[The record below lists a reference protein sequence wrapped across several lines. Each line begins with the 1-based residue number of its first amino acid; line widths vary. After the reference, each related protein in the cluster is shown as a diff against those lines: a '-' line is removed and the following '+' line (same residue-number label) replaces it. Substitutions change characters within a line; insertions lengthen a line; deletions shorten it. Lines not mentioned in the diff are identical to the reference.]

1 MNSRKLPKDFSES
14 QKSVNRF
21 RWLMVILLLFGAIIN
36 YFDRTNISIANV
48 VIADEFGLGDAQ
60 MGILLSAFAW
70 PYAIVSLLSGWAVDK
85 KGPKKIL
92 TWAIT
97 FWSLVTVISGFANG
111 FIFMLLARILL
122 GASESPYFVAGV
134 KVTTRWFPK
143 EKRGFPT
150 SVFNMGPT
158 IAQAIAPPILTAI
171 MLFAG
176 WRIMFIAIGA
186 LGFIFVVLWI
196 IFYRDPKPEN
206 DYEINIVEEDV
217 ERDDKEDKNSSNLT
231 WSSLFKFRSTWG
243 MIIGAFGT
251 NFTLWVFLTWLPGY
265 LVKGRGLDILTTG
278 WVSSIPFIAGI
289 FGVPIGGLLADY
301 LIKKGVAP
309 IRARKFPIV
318 GAAILAAIA
327 VIPVPFV
334 SSTVLALVFLS
345 IGFFA
350 SSIPPSVMWTLSTDV
365 APKDKIGSL
374 AGIQNFGGFLGG
386 AAAPMLTGVIVQ
398 TTGSF
403 QLVFL
408 TGAVLLI
415 ISAFSYGFILKNP
428 IRPQG

>member
-1 MNSRKLPKDFSES
+1 MNSRKLSKGFPES
-14 QKSVNRF
+14 QKSINRF
-21 RWLMVILLLFGAIIN
+21 RWFMVLLLLFGAIIN

-48 VIADEFGLGDAQ
+48 VIADEFGLGEAK
-60 MGILLSAFAW
+60 MGVLLSAFAW

-92 TWAIT
+92 TWAIA

-134 KVTTRWFPK
+134 KVTNRWFPK

-158 IAQAIAPPILTAI
+158 IAQAIAPPILTAV

-176 WRIMFIAIGA
+176 WRIMFISIGA
-186 LGFIFVVLWI
+186 LGFIFVIFWI
-196 IFYRDPKPEN
+196 IFYKDPKPEN
-206 DYEINIVEEDV
+206 DYEISAIEEESKD
-217 ERDDKEDKNSSNLT
+217 ENSSNLT

-265 LVKGRGLDILTTG
+265 LSKGRGLDLMTTG
-278 WVSSIPFIAGI
+278 WASSIPFIAGI

-309 IRARKFPIV
+309 IKARKFPIV
-318 GAAILAAIA
+318 GAAILSAIS
-327 VIPVPFV
+327 VIPVPYV
-334 SSTVLALVFLS
+334 SSTVLAIVFLS

-365 APKDKIGSL
+365 APKDKVGSL

-386 AAAPMLTGVIVQ
+386 AAAPMVTGVVVQ
-398 TTGSF
+398 TTSSF
-403 QLVFL
+403 QMVFL
-408 TGAVLLI
+408 IGAILLI
-415 ISAFSYGFILKNP
+415 ISAFSYGYILKNP
-428 IRPQG
+428 IRVQG